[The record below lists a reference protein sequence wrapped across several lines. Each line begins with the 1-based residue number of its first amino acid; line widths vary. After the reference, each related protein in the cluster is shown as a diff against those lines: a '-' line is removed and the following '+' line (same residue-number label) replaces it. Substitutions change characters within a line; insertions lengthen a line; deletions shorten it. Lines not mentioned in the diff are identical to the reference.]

1 MSKKKQT
8 AAWKKKAEAAPK
20 KKKEIVLSK
29 KAKIITAII
38 AVVIALV
45 LAFFII
51 RALTRSNAGGSSATP
66 GVLTEQ
72 KVVKPLISKK
82 GVSAV
87 SDSDKLRHVEIEVK
101 DYGVIYLAL
110 DETVAPLTVQNFI
123 ELAESGFYNG
133 LTFHRIMNGF
143 MMQGGCPDGTGNGDA
158 GYYIA
163 GEFETNGYNNPISH
177 TRGVISMA
185 RRSGE
190 PNSAGSQFF
199 IMQKD
204 NTTLDGNYAA
214 FGWVTAGIEVVDAI
228 CSDAKPLNDNGA
240 IAKEEQPVITS
251 VSVID

>member
-20 KKKEIVLSK
+20 KKEMVLSK

-51 RALTRSNAGGSSATP
+51 RALTRSSSVSAATP
-66 GVLTEQ
+66 GVITEQ

-87 SDSDKLRHVEIEVK
+87 SDSDKLHHVEIEVK
-101 DYGVIYLAL
+101 DYGVIYLEL

-143 MMQGGCPDGTGNGDA
+143 MMQGGCPEGTGNGDA
-158 GYYIA
+158 GYFIA
-163 GEFETNGYNNPISH
+163 GEFDANGYTNPISH
-177 TRGVISMA
+177 KRGVISMA
-185 RRSGE
+185 RRSGDM
-190 PNSAGSQFF
+190 NSGGSQFF
-199 IMQKD
+199 IMQSD
-204 NTTLDGNYAA
+204 NFTLDGNYAA
-214 FGWVTAGIEVVDAI
+214 FGWVTAGMEVVDRI
-228 CSDAKPLNDNGA
+228 CSDAKPLNNNGA